1 MPEQKHDDFKEL
13 LVGLTRVETKLDT
26 LGNVKDVAIEAQ
38 QSAKSA
44 HLRIDRLDKLVFW
57 IGTTVVVLN
66 LIGYQTI
73 DDKITND
80 LVAVITGA
88 FTLYM
93 AWKNNYLSNKGLQ
106 QKDVLQKNNLH

>member
-26 LGNVKDVAIEAQ
+26 LGNVKEVAFEAQ

-57 IGTTVVVLN
+57 IGPTVVGAIITGGIMAPTTVVPIQNTILSIRSVL
-66 LIGYQTI
+66 
-73 DDKITND
+73 K
-80 LVAVITGA
+80 
-88 FTLYM
+88 
-93 AWKNNYLSNKGLQ
+93 
-106 QKDVLQKNNLH
+106 